1 MENNQQPQS
10 PVAPQNSP
18 QTQNSL
24 TLIPLGG
31 IGSVTKNMYLYIYGN
46 DILIVDCGMGFPDA
60 NTPGVDFLIP
70 DITHLKKL
78 VTQGKK
84 IVGML
89 LTHGHEDHIG
99 GVPFVLDQLPPFP
112 IYATPLTTAF
122 VNEKM
127 VDFGLSQRAVE
138 VKFKKEFKL
147 GVFLVK
153 FLHITHSVMDTSNI
167 FIKTPV
173 GNFYHGSDYKFD
185 LTPPDGRPTD
195 LHGIADT
202 AREGVLCMLS
212 DCLGAEREG
221 HSKSE
226 SKITDSFEAELRRAK
241 GRVFISTYS
250 SNLSR
255 MNQAIEAGLKFN
267 RKICFVGRSFTKAK
281 DIGRKLGYLKLPANM
296 EVKPQQVMNL
306 DRSKVL
312 ILLPGSQAQEESAL
326 VRVAND
332 DHRDLRIDKNDT
344 VIFSAD
350 PIPGNEVNI
359 YSLIDTIS
367 KRGARVIHSDM
378 SDEFHVSGH
387 GAQNDI
393 KLLATLTRPR
403 FAFPIGGNF
412 RHMLAFKEL
421 MKGMGMREGDVIL
434 PEYGQ
439 EVVFFK
445 GGFKY
450 GGKIPLATVYVDE
463 ITGEEMEK
471 FVLLDR
477 QKIIKEGIMIVMVE
491 VEGETGKVL
500 SEPDI
505 IVRGVAFPEKEA
517 FTKKLIEE
525 LGRSFGQKTGKPANS
540 SVYRKTIHRA
550 AENILYRMK
559 REPLV
564 IPIVIEV

>member
-1 MENNQQPQS
+1 MDTNPQQY
-10 PVAPQNSP
+10 
-18 QTQNSL
+18 SL
-24 TLIPLGG
+24 TLLPLGG
-31 IGSVTKNMYLYIYGN
+31 IGNVTKNMYLYIYGN

-60 NTPGVDFLIP
+60 ATPGVDFLIP

-78 VTQGKK
+78 VSQGKK
-84 IVGML
+84 NVGLL

-112 IYATPLTTAF
+112 IYATPLTAAF
-122 VNEKM
+122 TNEKL
-127 VDFGLSQRAVE
+127 VDFGLNQRVVE
-138 VKFKKEFKL
+138 VQFKKDFRL
-147 GVFLVK
+147 GSFSVR

-185 LTPPDGRPTD
+185 LTPPDGKPSD
-195 LHGIADT
+195 IHGIAET
-202 AREGVLCMLS
+202 SKEGVLCMLS

-226 SKITDSFEAELRRAK
+226 RKILDSFEAEMRRAK
-241 GRVFISTYS
+241 GRVFVSTYS
-250 SNLSR
+250 SNISR
-255 MNQAIEAGLKFN
+255 MNQAIEAALKFN
-267 RKICFVGRSFTKAK
+267 RKVCFVGRSFTKAR
-281 DIGRKLGYLKLPANM
+281 DIGRQLGYMKLSPNQ
-296 EVKPQQVMNL
+296 EVKPQQVMSM
-306 DRSKVL
+306 DPSKVMIL
-312 ILLPGSQAQEESAL
+312 IPGSQAQEESAL

-332 DHRDLRIDKNDT
+332 EHKDLRIDKRDT

-359 YSLIDTIS
+359 YSLIDLIS
-367 KRGARVIHSDM
+367 KKGARVIHSDM

-393 KLLATLTRPR
+393 KLLATLTRPKY
-403 FAFPIGGNF
+403 AFPIGGNI
-412 RHMLAFKEL
+412 RHMLAFKGIMGDL
-421 MKGMGMREGDVIL
+421 GMKEQNIVL

-439 EVVFFK
+439 EVLFFQNS
-445 GGFKY
+445 FKY
-450 GGKIPLATVYVDE
+450 GVKVPLATVYVDE

-477 QKIIKEGIMIVMVE
+477 QKIVKEGIMIVMVE
-491 VEGETGKVL
+491 VEGESGKVL
-500 SEPDI
+500 STPDI
-505 IVRGVAFPEKEA
+505 IVRGVTFPEKEGFA
-517 FTKKLIEE
+517 KKLEEE
-525 LGRSFGQKTGKPANS
+525 LGRTISQKGRSNAAI
-540 SVYRKTIHRA
+540 YRKTIQRS

-564 IPIVIEV
+564 IPVVIEV

>member
-1 MENNQQPQS
+1 MDTNPQ
-10 PVAPQNSP
+10 
-18 QTQNSL
+18 QNSL
-24 TLIPLGG
+24 TLLPLGG
-31 IGSVTKNMYLYIYGN
+31 IGNVTKNMYLYIYGN

-60 NTPGVDFLIP
+60 ATPGVDFLIP

-78 VTQGKK
+78 VSQGKK
-84 IVGML
+84 IVGLL

-112 IYATPLTTAF
+112 IYATPLTAAF
-122 VNEKM
+122 TNEKL
-127 VDFGLSQRAVE
+127 VDFGLNQRVVE
-138 VKFKKEFKL
+138 VQFKKDFRL
-147 GVFLVK
+147 GSFSVR

-185 LTPPDGRPTD
+185 LTPPDGKPSD
-195 LHGIADT
+195 IHGIAET
-202 AREGVLCMLS
+202 SKEGVLCMLS

-226 SKITDSFEAELRRAK
+226 RKILDSFEAEMRRAK
-241 GRVFISTYS
+241 GRVFVSTYS
-250 SNLSR
+250 SNISR
-255 MNQAIEAGLKFN
+255 MNQAIEAALKFN
-267 RKICFVGRSFTKAK
+267 RKVCFVGRSFTKAR
-281 DIGRKLGYLKLPANM
+281 DIGRQLGYMKLSPNQ
-296 EVKPQQVMNL
+296 EVKPQQVMSM
-306 DRSKVL
+306 DPSKVMIL
-312 ILLPGSQAQEESAL
+312 IPGSQAQEESAL

-332 DHRDLRIDKNDT
+332 EHKDLRIDKRDT

-359 YSLIDTIS
+359 YSLIDLIS
-367 KRGARVIHSDM
+367 KKGARVIHSDM

-393 KLLATLTRPR
+393 KLLATLTRPKY
-403 FAFPIGGNF
+403 AFPIGGNI
-412 RHMLAFKEL
+412 RHMLAFKGIMGDL
-421 MKGMGMREGDVIL
+421 GMKEQNIVL

-439 EVVFFK
+439 EVLFFQNS
-445 GGFKY
+445 FKY
-450 GGKIPLATVYVDE
+450 GVKVPLATVYVDE

-477 QKIIKEGIMIVMVE
+477 QKIVKEGIMIVMVE
-491 VEGETGKVL
+491 VEGESGKVL
-500 SEPDI
+500 STPDI
-505 IVRGVAFPEKEA
+505 IVRGVTFPEKEGFA
-517 FTKKLIEE
+517 KKLEEE
-525 LGRSFGQKTGKPANS
+525 LGRTISQKGRSNAAI
-540 SVYRKTIHRA
+540 YRKTIQRS

-564 IPIVIEV
+564 IPVVIEV

>member
-1 MENNQQPQS
+1 MESNNNAS
-10 PVAPQNSP
+10 PLNSV
-18 QTQNSL
+18 TVL
-24 TLIPLGG
+24 PLGG
-31 IGSVTKNMYLYIYGN
+31 IGSVTKNMYLYIFGN
-46 DILIVDCGMGFPDA
+46 EILIVDCGMGFPDA

-84 IVGML
+84 IVGLL

-99 GVPFVLDQLPPFP
+99 GVPFVLDQLPSFP
-112 IYATPLTTAF
+112 IYATPLTAAF
-122 VNEKM
+122 TNEKLK
-127 VDFGLSQRAVE
+127 DFGLNQRVVE
-138 VKFKKEFKL
+138 VKFKKDFRL
-147 GVFLVK
+147 GAFMVR

-185 LTPPDGRPTD
+185 LTPPDDKPTD
-195 LHGIADT
+195 MHGIAET
-202 AREGVLCMLS
+202 AREGVMCMMS

-226 SKITDSFEAELRRAK
+226 RKITDKFEEEMRRSK
-241 GRVFISTYS
+241 GKVFISTYS
-250 SNLSR
+250 SNISR
-255 MNQAIEAGLKFN
+255 MNQAIEAAIKFN
-267 RKICFVGRSFTKAK
+267 RKVCFMGRSFAKAR
-281 DIGRKLGYLKLPANM
+281 DIGRQLGYMKLPQNM
-296 EVKPQQVMNL
+296 EIKSQQAGSM
-306 DRSKVL
+306 DPSKVMIL
-312 ILLPGSQAQEESAL
+312 IPGSQAQEESAL

-332 DHRDLRIDKNDT
+332 NDRDLRIEKNDT

-367 KRGARVIHSDM
+367 KKGARVIHSDM

-387 GAQNDI
+387 GSQNDI

-403 FAFPIGGNF
+403 YAFPIGGNY
-412 RHMLAFKEL
+412 RHMLAFKGL
-421 MKGMGMREGDVIL
+421 MRDLGMREQDIVL

-445 GGFKY
+445 GSFRY
-450 GGKIPLATVYVDE
+450 GAKIPLATVYVDE

-477 QKIIKEGIMIVMVE
+477 QKIVKEGIMIIMVE
-491 VEGETGKVL
+491 VEADSGKIV
-500 SEPDI
+500 EKPDV
-505 IVRGVAFPEKEA
+505 IVRGVAFPEKDGFVE
-517 FTKKLIEE
+517 KLGSE
-525 LGRSFGQKTGKPANS
+525 LSRSMSQKSGRANS
-540 SVYRKTIHRA
+540 ALYRKTIQRT
-550 AENILYRMK
+550 AENLLYKMK

-564 IPIVIEV
+564 IPVVIEV

>member
-1 MENNQQPQS
+1 MDNIINP
-10 PVAPQNSP
+10 
-18 QTQNSL
+18 QNSL

-31 IGSVTKNMYLYIYGN
+31 IGNVTKNMYLYIYGN

-60 NTPGVDFLIP
+60 STPGVDFLIP

-78 VTQGKK
+78 VTQGKR
-84 IVGML
+84 IVGLL

-99 GVPFVLDQLPPFP
+99 GVPFVLDQLPEFP
-112 IYATPLTTAF
+112 IYATALTAAF
-122 VNEKM
+122 TNEKLR
-127 VDFGLSQRAVE
+127 DFGLNRRVNDVE
-138 VKFKKEFKL
+138 FKKEIVLGSFK
-147 GVFLVK
+147 VR

-167 FIKTPV
+167 FIKSPV

-185 LTPPDGRPTD
+185 LTPPDDKPSD
-195 LHGIADT
+195 IHGIADT

-226 SKITDSFEAELRRAK
+226 RKISDSFESEFRRAK
-241 GRVFISTYS
+241 GRIYVSTYS

-255 MNQAIEAGLKFN
+255 MNQAIEVALKFN
-267 RKICFVGRSFTKAK
+267 KKICFIGRSFIKAR
-281 DIGRKLGYLKLPANM
+281 DIGRQLGYMKLPPNM
-296 EVKPQQVMNL
+296 EVKPQQVMGM
-306 DRSKVL
+306 DPTKVMIL
-312 ILLPGSQAQEESAL
+312 IPGSQAQEESAL

-332 DHRDLRIDKNDT
+332 DHKDLRIDKNDT

-359 YSLIDTIS
+359 YNLIDTLS
-367 KRGARVIHSDM
+367 KKGAKVIHSDM
-378 SDEFHVSGH
+378 TDEFHVSGH

-393 KLLATLTRPR
+393 KLLATLTQPK

-412 RHMLAFKEL
+412 RHMLAFRGLMTEL
-421 MKGMGMREGDVIL
+421 GMHERDIVI

-439 EVVFFK
+439 EVIFTPNSFR
-445 GGFKY
+445 Y
-450 GGKIPLATVYVDE
+450 GAKVPLATVYVDE

-471 FVLLDR
+471 YVLLDR

-491 VEGETGKVL
+491 VQGETGKVL
-500 SEPDI
+500 NEPDI

-517 FTKKLIEE
+517 FSKKLSDE
-525 LGRSFGQKTGKPANS
+525 LKRSFGQKDTKATNFA
-540 SVYRKTIHRA
+540 VHRKSIQRA

>member
-1 MENNQQPQS
+1 MESNNNANP
-10 PVAPQNSP
+10 PNSV
-18 QTQNSL
+18 TIL
-24 TLIPLGG
+24 PLGG

-46 DILIVDCGMGFPDA
+46 EILIVDCGMGFPDA

-70 DITHLKKL
+70 DITYLKKL

-84 IVGML
+84 IVGLL

-99 GVPFVLDQLPPFP
+99 GVPFVLDQLPEFP

-122 VNEKM
+122 TNEKLK
-127 VDFGLSQRAVE
+127 DFGLNQRVVE
-138 VKFKKEFKL
+138 VKFKKDFRL
-147 GVFLVK
+147 GSFTVS

-185 LTPPDGRPTD
+185 LTPPDDKPSD
-195 LHGIADT
+195 IHGIAD
-202 AREGVLCMLS
+202 AGREGILCTLS

-226 SKITDSFEAELRRAK
+226 RKISDSFEAEFRRTK
-241 GRVFISTYS
+241 GRVFVSTYS
-250 SNLSR
+250 SNISR
-255 MNQAIEAGLKFN
+255 MNQAIDAAIKFN
-267 RKICFVGRSFTKAK
+267 RKVCFMGRSFTKAR
-281 DIGRKLGYLKLPANM
+281 DIGRQLGYMKLPQNM
-296 EVKPQQVMNL
+296 EVKPQQAGTM
-306 DRSKVL
+306 DPSKIMIL
-312 ILLPGSQAQEESAL
+312 IPGSQAQEESAL

-332 DHRDLRIDKNDT
+332 NDRDLRIDKNDT

-387 GAQNDI
+387 GSQNDI

-403 FAFPIGGNF
+403 YAFPIGGNY
-412 RHMLAFKEL
+412 RHMLAFKGI
-421 MKGMGMREGDVIL
+421 MKDLGMREQDVVL

-450 GGKIPLATVYVDE
+450 GAKIPLATVYVDE

-477 QKIIKEGIMIVMVE
+477 QKIIKEGIMIIMVE
-491 VEGETGKVL
+491 VEGETGKVINA
-500 SEPDI
+500 PDI
-505 IVRGVAFPEKEA
+505 IVRGVAFPEKDA
-517 FTKKLIEE
+517 FSKKLSDD
-525 LGRSFGQKTGKPANS
+525 LRKSLLQKGGKANPS
-540 SVYRKTIHRA
+540 LYKKAIQRA

-564 IPIVIEV
+564 IPVVIEV

>member
-1 MENNQQPQS
+1 MESNNTNL
-10 PVAPQNSP
+10 QNSV
-18 QTQNSL
+18 TIL
-24 TLIPLGG
+24 PLGG

-46 DILIVDCGMGFPDA
+46 EILIVDCGMGFPDA
-60 NTPGVDFLIP
+60 STPGVDFLIP

-78 VTQGKK
+78 VSQGKK
-84 IVGML
+84 IVGLL

-122 VNEKM
+122 TNEKLK
-127 VDFGLSQRAVE
+127 DFGLNQRVVE
-138 VKFKKEFKL
+138 VKFKKDFML
-147 GVFLVK
+147 GSFTVR

-185 LTPPDGRPTD
+185 LTPPDDKPSD
-195 LHGIADT
+195 IHGIADT
-202 AREGVLCMLS
+202 GREGVLCLLS
-212 DCLGAEREG
+212 DSLGAEREG

-226 SKITDSFEAELRRAK
+226 RKISDSFESEFRRTK
-241 GRVFISTYS
+241 GRVFVSTYS
-250 SNLSR
+250 SNISR
-255 MNQAIEAGLKFN
+255 MNQAIEAAIKFN
-267 RKICFVGRSFTKAK
+267 RKICFIGRSFTKAR
-281 DIGRKLGYLKLPANM
+281 DIGRQLGYMKYPANM
-296 EVKPQQVMNL
+296 EIKTQQAGTM
-306 DRSKVL
+306 DPSKVMIL
-312 ILLPGSQAQEESAL
+312 IPGSQAQEESAL

-332 DHRDLRIDKNDT
+332 NDRDLRIDKNDT

-367 KRGARVIHSDM
+367 KKGARVIHSDM

-387 GAQNDI
+387 GSQNDI
-393 KLLATLTRPR
+393 KLLATLTQPKY
-403 FAFPIGGNF
+403 ALPIGGNF
-412 RHMLAFKEL
+412 RHMIAFKEI
-421 MKGMGMREGDVIL
+421 MKQLGMREQDVVL

-439 EVVFFK
+439 EIVFTK
-445 GGFKY
+445 SGYRY
-450 GGKIPLATVYVDE
+450 GAKIPLATVYVDE

-491 VEGETGKVL
+491 LEGESGKIL

-505 IVRGVAFPEKEA
+505 IVRGVAFPEKEG
-517 FTKKLIEE
+517 FIKKLNDE
-525 LGRSFGQKTGKPANS
+525 LGKTLGQKTGKTNPAM
-540 SVYRKTIHRA
+540 YRKAIQRA
-550 AENILYRMK
+550 TENLLYRMK

-564 IPIVIEV
+564 IPVVIEV

>member
-1 MENNQQPQS
+1 MDSKNISPVQTPPLNPQS
-10 PVAPQNSP
+10 LV
-18 QTQNSL
+18 TIL
-24 TLIPLGG
+24 PLGG

-78 VTQGKK
+78 VQQGKK
-84 IVGML
+84 IVGLL

-99 GVPFVLDQLPPFP
+99 GVPFVLDQLPSFP
-112 IYATPLTTAF
+112 IYATPLTAAF
-122 VNEKM
+122 TNEKLK
-127 VDFGLSQRAVE
+127 DFGLNQRVVE
-138 VKFKKEFKL
+138 VKFKKDFKL
-147 GVFLVK
+147 GSFMVR

-185 LTPPDGRPTD
+185 LTPPDSKPSD
-195 LHGIADT
+195 IHGIAD
-202 AREGVLCMLS
+202 AGREGILCMLS

-226 SKITDSFEAELRRAK
+226 RKISDSFEAEIRRTK

-250 SNLSR
+250 SNISR
-255 MNQAIEAGLKFN
+255 MNQAIEAAIKFN
-267 RKICFVGRSFTKAK
+267 RKICFVGRSFTKAR
-281 DIGRKLGYLKLPANM
+281 DIGRQLGYMKYPANM
-296 EVKPQQVMNL
+296 EVKTQQAGSM
-306 DRSKVL
+306 DPSKIM

-332 DHRDLRIDKNDT
+332 NDRDLRIDKNDT

-359 YSLIDTIS
+359 YSLIDLIS
-367 KRGARVIHSDM
+367 KKGARVIHSDM

-393 KLLATLTRPR
+393 KLLTTLTQPKY
-403 FAFPIGGNF
+403 AFPIGGNF
-412 RHMLAFKEL
+412 RHMLAFKGL
-421 MKGMGMREGDVIL
+421 MKDLGMREQDVVL

-439 EVVFFK
+439 EVQFSRS
-445 GGFKY
+445 GFRY
-450 GGKIPLATVYVDE
+450 GAKVPLATVYVDE

-477 QKIIKEGIMIVMVE
+477 QKIVKEGIMIIITEIEAESGRVI
-491 VEGETGKVL
+491 
-500 SEPDI
+500 SAPDI
-505 IVRGVAFPEKEA
+505 IVRGVTFPEKDA
-517 FTKKLIEE
+517 FAKKLSDE
-525 LGRSFGQKTGKPANS
+525 LGQNLAQKGGKTNPTL
-540 SVYRKTIHRA
+540 YRKTIQRA

-564 IPIVIEV
+564 IPVVIEV

>member
-1 MENNQQPQS
+1 MESNQVPQS
-10 PVAPQNSP
+10 TVSI
-18 QTQNSL
+18 
-24 TLIPLGG
+24 IPLGG
-31 IGSVTKNMYLYIYGN
+31 IGSVTKNMYLYIFGN

-60 NTPGVDFLIP
+60 ATPGVDFLIP

-78 VTQGKK
+78 VAQGKK
-84 IVGML
+84 IVGLL

-112 IYATPLTTAF
+112 IYATPLTAAF
-122 VNEKM
+122 VNEKLI
-127 VDFGLSQRAVE
+127 DFGMNQRAVE
-138 VKFKKEFKL
+138 VRFKKDFRL
-147 GVFLVK
+147 GSFLVR

-185 LTPPDGRPTD
+185 LTPPDGRPSD
-195 LHGIADT
+195 IHGIADT
-202 AREGVLCMLS
+202 SREGVLCMLS
-212 DCLGAEREG
+212 DSLGAEREG

-226 SKITDSFEAELRRAK
+226 KKISDSFESEFRRTK
-241 GRVFISTYS
+241 GRVFVSTYS
-250 SNLSR
+250 SNISR
-255 MNQAIEAGLKFN
+255 MNQAIEVALKFN
-267 RKICFVGRSFTKAK
+267 RKVCFVGRSFTKAR
-281 DIGRKLGYLKLPANM
+281 DIGRRLGYMKLPLSM
-296 EVKPQQVMNL
+296 EVKPQQVMRM
-306 DRSKVL
+306 DPAKVM

-332 DHRDLRIDKNDT
+332 DHKDLRIDPGDT

-359 YSLIDTIS
+359 YSLIDVLS
-367 KRGARVIHSDM
+367 KKGARVIHSDM
-378 SDEFHVSGH
+378 SDDFHVSGH

-403 FAFPIGGNF
+403 FAFPIGGNY
-412 RHMLAFKEL
+412 RHMVAFREL
-421 MKGMGMREGDVIL
+421 MKGLGMKERDVVI

-445 GGFKY
+445 GGFRY
-450 GGKIPLATVYVDE
+450 GAKISLATVYVDE

-477 QKIIKEGIMIVMVE
+477 QKIIKEGIMIIMVE
-491 VEGETGKVL
+491 VESETGAMR

-505 IVRGVAFPEKEA
+505 IVRGVTFVEKDGFA
-517 FTKKLIEE
+517 KKLYEE
-525 LGRSFGQKTGKPANS
+525 LQEQFGKKTGKVSNF
-540 SVYRKTIHRA
+540 SVYRKTIQRT
-550 AENILYRMK
+550 AENMLYRMK

>member
-1 MENNQQPQS
+1 MDIQNNPN
-10 PVAPQNSP
+10 NSV
-18 QTQNSL
+18 TIL
-24 TLIPLGG
+24 PLGG
-31 IGSVTKNMYLYIYGN
+31 IGNVTKNMYLYIYGN
-46 DILIVDCGMGFPDA
+46 EILIVDCGMGFPDA

-78 VTQGKK
+78 IEQGKK
-84 IVGML
+84 IVGLL

-99 GVPFVLDQLPPFP
+99 GIPFVLDQLPDFP

-122 VNEKM
+122 INEKM
-127 VDFGLSQRAVE
+127 IDFGHEKRAVE
-138 VKFKKEFKL
+138 VKFNKNFSL
-147 GVFLVK
+147 GNFTVR

-185 LTPPDGRPTD
+185 LTPPDNKPTD
-195 LHGIADT
+195 IHGIADT

-226 SKITDSFEAELRRAK
+226 RKILDKFESEIRRTK

-250 SNLSR
+250 SNISR
-255 MNQAIEAGLKFN
+255 MNQAIEAAIKFN
-267 RKICFVGRSFTKAK
+267 RKICFIGRSFIKAR
-281 DIGRKLGYLKLPANM
+281 DIGRQLSYMKYPQNM
-296 EVKPQQVMNL
+296 EVKPQQAASM
-306 DRSKVL
+306 DPSKVM

-326 VRVAND
+326 VRIATDND
-332 DHRDLRIDKNDT
+332 RDLRIDKNDT

-359 YSLIDTIS
+359 YSLIDTIT
-367 KRGARVIHSDM
+367 KKGARVIHSEM

-387 GAQNDI
+387 GGQNDI
-393 KLLATLTRPR
+393 KLLATLTRPKY
-403 FAFPIGGNF
+403 AFPIGGNY
-412 RHMLAFKEL
+412 RHMLAFREI
-421 MKGMGMREGDVIL
+421 MKDMGMREQDVVI

-439 EVVFFK
+439 EVIFFK

-450 GGKIPLATVYVDE
+450 GAKIQLSTVYVDE

-491 VEGETGKVL
+491 VEADSGKVI
-500 SEPDI
+500 SKPDV
-505 IVRGVAFPEKEA
+505 IVRGVAFPEKDGFVE
-517 FTKKLIEE
+517 KLNSE
-525 LGRSFGQKTGKPANS
+525 LGKSLSQKSGKTNPAM
-540 SVYRKTIHRA
+540 YRKAIQRTT
-550 AENILYRMK
+550 ENLLYRMK

-564 IPIVIEV
+564 IPVVIEV